1 MPTAALHL
9 QLRARASY
17 SPAELVVVGKRK
29 RKGCRPVQTSS
40 TFEKAAGQT
49 KEGARPLTYPST
61 PTPSR
66 CMLLLANPTA
76 RSGSVPR
83 TKNST
88 VASFGPAFHSLV
100 TRQVPETQPGMRAV
114 DRVYVVR
121 AASLV
126 LGSSCTLCSAN
137 AGKKQR
143 RRSST
148 SRGPRSIRC
157 SPSHVSSSPL
167 HPSSKRHAGVGHR
180 PPATLRSST
189 TQAYFS
195 HRQPTTHG
203 RPAGGA
209 PHLCGPSVTDTE
221 ATVAGGGARN
231 FISVPKHKLLTHRIS
246 NHIPPSLILPQL
258 INSSLI
264 H

>member
-137 AGKKQR
+137 AGEKQR

-148 SRGPRSIRC
+148 SRGPRPVPRVIVASPPEFQASRRRGP
-157 SPSHVSSSPL
+157 SPS
-167 HPSSKRHAGVGHR
+167 
-180 PPATLRSST
+180 
-189 TQAYFS
+189 
-195 HRQPTTHG
+195 
-203 RPAGGA
+203 
-209 PHLCGPSVTDTE
+209 
-221 ATVAGGGARN
+221 RN
-231 FISVPKHKLLTHRIS
+231 LA
-246 NHIPPSLILPQL
+246 
-258 INSSLI
+258 
-264 H
+264 